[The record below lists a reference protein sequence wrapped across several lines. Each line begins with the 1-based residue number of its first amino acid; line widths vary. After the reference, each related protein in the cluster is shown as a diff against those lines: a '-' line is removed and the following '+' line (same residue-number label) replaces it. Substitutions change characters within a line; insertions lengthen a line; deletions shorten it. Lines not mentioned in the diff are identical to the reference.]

1 MSVFPLYAYMWVSIE
16 DENVEVAAVETKK
29 NRKEIATANA
39 VLQAPG
45 LDLDAV
51 NELGS
56 QRVVLVVED
65 DPDTLNLLKLTL
77 RRAGMNVVGATDGK
91 QAIRKWMETNPNIV
105 LLDIMMPEMDGWET
119 LGQLRA
125 VTEAPIIMLSAM
137 SQKENVVRGLRE
149 GADDYVAK
157 PFVGDEVVAR
167 VEAALRR
174 AGPKEP
180 VTKLAFPE
188 KALFLDLQTH
198 QVTFRNELI
207 DLTPREFA
215 VLEVLAK
222 QHPKPVSYE
231 VLAQE
236 VWGEDNEKIR
246 ERIKWIVYL
255 LRQKVEVDPSAP
267 ELILNKTRY
276 GYQLAVE

>member
-1 MSVFPLYAYMWVSIE
+1 M
-16 DENVEVAAVETKK
+16 
-29 NRKEIATANA
+29 
-39 VLQAPG
+39 QAPG

-51 NELGS
+51 QELGG

-105 LLDIMMPEMDGWET
+105 LLDLMMPEMDGWET

-125 VTEAPIIMLSAM
+125 VTDTPIIILSAM

-149 GADDYVAK
+149 GADDYVPK

-174 AGPKEP
+174 SGPKTP
-180 VTKLAFPE
+180 VSKLSFPE
-188 KALFLDLQTH
+188 KGLSLDLETH
-198 QVTFRNELI
+198 QVTFGGQLI

-222 QHPKPVSYE
+222 NHPKPVSYE

-255 LRQKVEVDPSAP
+255 LRQKVEKDPSAP

>member
-1 MSVFPLYAYMWVSIE
+1 MTE
-16 DENVEVAAVETKK
+16 DLVQ
-29 NRKEIATANA
+29 KEQANNA
-39 VLQAPG
+39 LQAPG

-51 NELGS
+51 QQLGD

-65 DPDTLNLLKLTL
+65 DPDTLDLLKLTL

-105 LLDIMMPEMDGWET
+105 LLDLMMPEMDGWET
-119 LGQLRA
+119 LSHLRGITD
-125 VTEAPIIMLSAM
+125 VPIIILSAM

-149 GADDYVAK
+149 GADDYVPK
-157 PFVGDEVVAR
+157 PFLGDEVVAR

-180 VTKLAFPE
+180 VSKLAFPSHQ
-188 KALFLDLQTH
+188 LSLDLQTR
-198 QVTFRNELI
+198 QVSLRDQMI

-215 VLEVLAK
+215 VLALLAK

-231 VLAQE
+231 MIAQG
-236 VWGEDNEKIR
+236 VWGEDSEKIR

-255 LRQKVEVDPSAP
+255 LRQKLESDPSQP
-267 ELILNKTRY
+267 ELILNKTRL
-276 GYQLAVE
+276 GYQLAVD

>member
-1 MSVFPLYAYMWVSIE
+1 M
-16 DENVEVAAVETKK
+16 T
-29 NRKEIATANA
+29 ATNA
-39 VLQAPG
+39 G

-51 NELGS
+51 QELGS
-56 QRVVLVVED
+56 QRVVMVVED

-91 QAIRKWMETNPNIV
+91 QAIRKWMDTNPNIV
-105 LLDIMMPEMDGWET
+105 LLDLMMPEMDGWET

-125 VTEAPIIMLSAM
+125 ITDAPIIILSAL
-137 SQKENVVRGLRE
+137 SQKENVVRGLKE

-167 VEAALRR
+167 IEAAMRR
-174 AGPKEP
+174 SGPSKP
-180 VTKLAFPE
+180 VSTLVFPDQG
-188 KALFLDLQTH
+188 LSIDLETH
-198 QVTFRNELI
+198 QVILRDQLI

-215 VLEVLAK
+215 VIEILAR

-231 VLAQE
+231 MLARE
-236 VWGEDNEKIR
+236 VWGEDNDKIR

-255 LRQKVEVDPSAP
+255 LRQKIEKDPSRP
-267 ELILNKTRY
+267 ELILNKTRF
-276 GYQLAVE
+276 GYQLASE

>member
-1 MSVFPLYAYMWVSIE
+1 MQVDFSLYPMHGGSFSANGSE
-16 DENVEVAAVETKK
+16 LAVLMTE
-29 NRKEIATANA
+29 KEIAGTEVHTSA
-39 VLQAPG
+39 G

-51 NELGS
+51 QELGS
-56 QRVVLVVED
+56 QRVVMVVED

-91 QAIRKWMETNPNIV
+91 QALRKWMDANPNIV
-105 LLDIMMPEMDGWET
+105 LLDLMMPEMDGWET

-125 VTEAPIIMLSAM
+125 ITDAPIIILSAL
-137 SQKENVVRGLRE
+137 SQKEFIVRGLKE

-167 VEAALRR
+167 IEAAMRR
-174 AGPKEP
+174 SGPSKP
-180 VTKLAFPE
+180 ASVLVFPDQG
-188 KALFLDLQTH
+188 LSIDLQTH
-198 QVTFRNELI
+198 QVTLRDQLI
-207 DLTPREFA
+207 DLTPREFG
-215 VLEVLAK
+215 VIEILAR

-231 VLAQE
+231 TLARE

-255 LRQKVEVDPSAP
+255 LRQKIEKDPSRP
-267 ELILNKTRY
+267 ELILNKTRF
-276 GYQLAVE
+276 GYQLASE

>member
-1 MSVFPLYAYMWVSIE
+1 MAE
-16 DENVEVAAVETKK
+16 KET
-29 NRKEIATANA
+29 
-39 VLQAPG
+39 VLQRSATEAPG

-51 NELGS
+51 HDLGD

-77 RRAGMNVVGATDGK
+77 RRAGMNVVGAMDGK
-91 QAIRKWMETNPNIV
+91 QAIRKWMESNPNIV
-105 LLDIMMPEMDGWET
+105 LLDLMMPEMDGWET

-125 VTEAPIIMLSAM
+125 ITDAPIIILSAL

-157 PFVGDEVVAR
+157 PFVGDEVIAR

-174 AGPKEP
+174 SGPKTP
-180 VTKLAFPE
+180 VSKMVFPE
-188 KALFLDLQTH
+188 NGLSMDLETH
-198 QVTFRNELI
+198 QATYRGSLI

-215 VLEVLAK
+215 VLTVLAK
-222 QHPKPVSYE
+222 QYPKPVSYE
-231 VLAQE
+231 MLAKE
-236 VWGEDNEKIR
+236 VWGDDNEKIR
-246 ERIKWIVYL
+246 ERIKWIIYL
-255 LRQKVEVDPSAP
+255 LRQKIEKDPGHP

-276 GYQLAVE
+276 GYQLATE

>member
-1 MSVFPLYAYMWVSIE
+1 MQE
-16 DENVEVAAVETKK
+16 H
-29 NRKEIATANA
+29 
-39 VLQAPG
+39 G

-51 NELGS
+51 QELGD

-77 RRAGMNVVGATDGK
+77 RRAGMNVVGAMDGK

-105 LLDIMMPEMDGWET
+105 LLDLMMPEMDGWET
-119 LGQLRA
+119 LSQLRA
-125 VTEAPIIMLSAM
+125 ITDAPIIILSAM

-157 PFVGDEVVAR
+157 PFSGDEVVAR

-174 AGPKEP
+174 SGPKEP
-180 VTKLAFPE
+180 VSKLSFPA
-188 KALFLDLQTH
+188 KDLSLDLETR
-198 QVTFRNELI
+198 QVTFSGAMI

-236 VWGEDNEKIR
+236 VWGEDNDKIR

-255 LRQKVEVDPSAP
+255 LRQKIEKDPGRP
-267 ELILNKTRY
+267 ELILNKTRF
-276 GYQLAVE
+276 GYQLAGE

>member
-1 MSVFPLYAYMWVSIE
+1 M
-16 DENVEVAAVETKK
+16 TK
-29 NRKEIATANA
+29 KEIASVNA
-39 VLQAPG
+39 AMQAPG

-51 NELGS
+51 QELGS

-105 LLDIMMPEMDGWET
+105 LLDLMMPEMDGWET
-119 LGQLRA
+119 LSQLRA
-125 VTEAPIIMLSAM
+125 VTDAPIIILSAM

-149 GADDYVAK
+149 GADDYVPK

-180 VTKLAFPE
+180 VTKLSFPE
-188 KALFLDLQTH
+188 KGLSLDLETH
-198 QVTFRNELI
+198 QVTFRDVLI

-255 LRQKVEVDPSAP
+255 LRQKVEKDPSSP
-267 ELILNKTRY
+267 ELILNKTRF

>member
-1 MSVFPLYAYMWVSIE
+1 MVDEKEPTNSVAVQ
-16 DENVEVAAVETKK
+16 AA
-29 NRKEIATANA
+29 
-39 VLQAPG
+39 G

-51 NELGS
+51 QELGD

-77 RRAGMNVVGATDGK
+77 RRAGMNVVGAMDGK

-105 LLDIMMPEMDGWET
+105 LLDLMMPEMDGWQT
-119 LGQLRA
+119 LSQLRA
-125 VTEAPIIMLSAM
+125 ITDAPIIILSALT
-137 SQKENVVRGLRE
+137 QKENVVRGLKE

-174 AGPKEP
+174 SGPKAP
-180 VTKLAFPE
+180 VSKMVFPE
-188 KALFLDLQTH
+188 NGLSMDLETH
-198 QVTFRNELI
+198 QAVYRESLI

-222 QHPKPVSYE
+222 QYPKPVSYE
-231 VLAQE
+231 TLARE
-236 VWGEDNEKIR
+236 VWGEDNDKIR

-255 LRQKVEVDPSAP
+255 LRQKIEKDPSNP

-276 GYQLAVE
+276 GYQLATE